1 MQRTRVDHVAG
12 RRNRRLAGDEAAA
25 MVEMALVAIF
35 LMFLLFG
42 IVMFGFLMSFRQNL
56 TQAAAEGA
64 RAAAVAQFDPAFA
77 TARAAGDAGVRNAVD
92 QFLQGG
98 CDRPNMECIVPL
110 PEDCAAS
117 TGKCITVTIRFN
129 DVLGPGGLLPNV
141 PLVGQFMPENVS
153 ASASAAV
160 YEK

>member
-1 MQRTRVDHVAG
+1 
-12 RRNRRLAGDEAAA
+12 

-64 RAAAVAQFDPAFA
+64 RAGAVAPFDAGFA
-77 TARAAGDAGVRNAVD
+77 GAIAAADAGVRNAVD
-92 QFLQGG
+92 QFLNGG
-98 CDRPNMECIVPL
+98 CDHANMECGPPVVEPC
-110 PEDCAAS
+110 DAN
-117 TGKCITVTIRFN
+117 TGQCVTVTIRFN

-141 PLVGQFMPENVS
+141 PLVGQFMPESVQ
-153 ASASAAV
+153 AKASAAV
-160 YEK
+160 YTE